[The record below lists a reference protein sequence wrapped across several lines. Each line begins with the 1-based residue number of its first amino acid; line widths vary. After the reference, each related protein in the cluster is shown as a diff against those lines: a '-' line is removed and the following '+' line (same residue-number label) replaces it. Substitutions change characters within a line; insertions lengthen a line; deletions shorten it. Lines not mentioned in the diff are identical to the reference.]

1 MLTARSPTAWSHCC
15 SLRARI
21 TDIFLLSKGANTCE
35 LMREKIASGRNAG
48 FMAEWTVRSETN
60 SPKSNVLTG
69 ITMYLQSVAENS
81 WLDLEICMTQKLRL
95 MHHNVMLDHSGYQTE
110 VLHGKVTEIF
120 LSLQI
125 LE

>member
-15 SLRARI
+15 SLRAHI
-21 TDIFLLSKGANTCE
+21 TDIFLPSKVANTCE
-35 LMREKIASGRNAG
+35 LMPEKVASGRNAG

-69 ITMYLQSVAENS
+69 ITLYLQGVAENS
-81 WLDLEICMTQKLRL
+81 WLDPEICRTQNLRL
-95 MHHNVMLDHSGYQTE
+95 MHHNVMLDRSGYQNK
-110 VLHGKVTEIF
+110 VLHGKVTTNP